1 MTLLEMFGAY
11 IFYYPIIMSLIWMI
25 GGIYYHFRYERNQS
39 EYPALT
45 AHPLMSVLIP
55 ARNEAPNIR
64 ETVEAVLVSAY
75 PNYEV
80 IVIND
85 ASTDE
90 TESILRQLV
99 AEHPQVRLLNLT
111 VNQGKAAALNYG
123 FLMSKGEIIVTVDA
137 DCMLDARALHWMA
150 WHFINFPRVGAL
162 TGNPRVRN
170 RTTLLAQI
178 QTAEYASVIGLI
190 KRTQR
195 VLGKVLTVS
204 GVIAAWRRQA
214 LLDVGLWSND
224 MITDD
229 IDMTWKM
236 EKRFWD
242 VRYETKAIGW
252 MLVPETFWGLW
263 RQRCRWAQGGV
274 EVIRR
279 HRNVWTDWRQRR
291 IWPLYIDYVLS
302 IIWAHIF
309 LICMLFWSYG
319 QLSGDWFFIAQLG
332 NPVAL
337 WNGSIIAV
345 VCMLQFAV
353 SLLVDNKYDKRLWLT
368 YFWVIWYPVI
378 YWIFNAMTV
387 LVATPRGLTKKFGK
401 AAIWASPDRG
411 LRAVTQDAK
420 QK

>member
-1 MTLLEMFGAY
+1 
-11 IFYYPIIMSLIWMI
+11 
-25 GGIYYHFRYERNQS
+25 
-39 EYPALT
+39 
-45 AHPLMSVLIP
+45 
-55 ARNEAPNIR
+55 
-64 ETVEAVLVSAY
+64 
-75 PNYEV
+75 
-80 IVIND
+80 
-85 ASTDE
+85 
-90 TESILRQLV
+90 
-99 AEHPQVRLLNLT
+99 
-111 VNQGKAAALNYG
+111 
-123 FLMSKGEIIVTVDA
+123 MSKGEIIVTVDA

-252 MLVPETFWGLW
+252 MLVPETLWGL
-263 RQRCRWAQGGV
+263 
-274 EVIRR
+274 
-279 HRNVWTDWRQRR
+279 WRQRR

-309 LICMLFWSYG
+309 LLCMIFWSYG
-319 QLSGDWFFIAQLG
+319 WLSGDWFLIAQLG

-337 WNGSIIAV
+337 WNGSVIAL

-353 SLLVDNKYDKRLWLT
+353 SLLVDNKYDKHLWLT

-378 YWIFNAMTV
+378 YWVFNAMTV
-387 LVATPRGLTKKFGK
+387 LVATPQGLTKKFGK
-401 AAIWASPDRG
+401 AATWASPDRG
-411 LRAVTQDAK
+411 LRAVTHDAQ

>member
-39 EYPALT
+39 DYPALT

-55 ARNEAPNIR
+55 ARNEAGNIR
-64 ETVEAVLVSAY
+64 ETVEAVLNSAY

-90 TESILRQLV
+90 TEAIVRQLV
-99 AEHPQVRLLNLT
+99 AEHQQVRMLNLT
-111 VNQGKAAALNYG
+111 VNQGKATALNYG

-252 MLVPETFWGLW
+252 MLVPETLWGL
-263 RQRCRWAQGGV
+263 
-274 EVIRR
+274 
-279 HRNVWTDWRQRR
+279 WRQRR

-309 LICMLFWSYG
+309 LLCMIFWSYG
-319 QLSGDWFFIAQLG
+319 WLSGDWFLIAQLG

-337 WNGSIIAV
+337 WNGSVIAL

-353 SLLVDNKYDKRLWLT
+353 SLLVDNKYDKHLWLT

-378 YWIFNAMTV
+378 YWVFNAMTV

-401 AAIWASPDRG
+401 AATWASPDRG
-411 LRAVTQDAK
+411 LRAVTHDAQ